1 MDSPLVL
8 DGLSGFFGGQRVL
21 GPLSLTV
28 APGEKIALV
37 GKSGAGKSTL
47 IRLIHDRVGDMAAL
61 VPQEL
66 GLVNALPVFHN
77 VFMAQLDQHN
87 AFYNLITLLRPFKA
101 DREAVTAILEQ
112 LSMADKLWSPS
123 ARLSGGQRQRTA
135 IARALFREAELLLA
149 DEPVSALDGP
159 LAHAVMGLLR
169 ERFPTFV
176 VALHDVELALA
187 YSTRV
192 VGIQGG
198 QIALDAPSDTLTA
211 ADIRPLRLT
220 VVV

>member
-1 MDSPLVL
+1 MNAPLVL

-37 GKSGAGKSTL
+37 GKSGAGKTTL

-77 VFMAQLDQHN
+77 VFMARLDQHN
-87 AFYNLITLLRPFKA
+87 AFYNLVTLLRPFQA
-101 DREAVTAILEQ
+101 DREAITRILEQ

-135 IARALFREAELLLA
+135 IARALYREAELLLA

-159 LAHAVMGLLR
+159 LAHAVMGLLK

-211 ADIRPLRLT
+211 ADIRPLYD
-220 VVV
+220 